1 MSEQDDIR
9 QTLDRLIQERGEDYA
24 NLSRMLGRNPTYIQQ
39 FIKRGVPRKLDEDD
53 RRKLALKLGV
63 GEDVLGAAGN
73 RVFSPKET
81 KSSTG
86 AQEADYVLIPRY
98 NVSASAG
105 DGTHPGEER
114 AETSLAFQT
123 RFAREIAS
131 GAIEALHV
139 ITVEGDSMTPTVSHG
154 DHILVDTADHQ
165 RLRDGVYVIRID
177 GALMVKRLS
186 VNPATRKLS
195 IKSDNPAYPTWNDC
209 PPESVDIIGRVVWV
223 GRKF

>member
-9 QTLDRLIQERGEDYA
+9 QILDRLIRERGEDYA

-53 RRKLALKLGV
+53 RRKLALKLNV
-63 GEDVLGAAGN
+63 SEELLGAAGN

-81 KSSTG
+81 KSSVG
-86 AQEADYVLIPRY
+86 AQEADYVLIPRF

-105 DGTHPGEER
+105 DGAHPDDER
-114 AETSLAFQT
+114 AETSFAFQT
-123 RFAREIAS
+123 SFARGIAS
-131 GAIEALHV
+131 GAIEALHA
-139 ITVEGDSMTPTVSHG
+139 ITVEGDSMTPTMSDG
-154 DHILVDTADHQ
+154 DHIMVDTSDHQ

-209 PPESVDIIGRVVWV
+209 PAESVDIIGRVVWV

>member
-1 MSEQDDIR
+1 MSEQDDVR
-9 QTLDRLIQERGEDYA
+9 QTLDRLIRDCGEDYA

-39 FIKRGVPRKLDEDD
+39 FIKRGVPRKLDEVD

-63 GEDVLGAAGN
+63 SEELLGAAGN
-73 RVFSPKET
+73 RVFSSHET
-81 KSSTG
+81 KSAQG
-86 AQEADYVLIPRY
+86 AQEADYVLIPRF

-105 DGTHPGEER
+105 SGSHVEDER
-114 AETSLAFQT
+114 AETSMAFQT

-139 ITVEGDSMTPTVSHG
+139 ITVEGDSMTPTIAHG
-154 DHILVDTADHQ
+154 DHIVVDTDDSQ
-165 RLRDGVYVIRID
+165 RLRDGLYVFRIE

-186 VNPATRKLS
+186 VNPTNRTLT
-195 IKSDNPAYPTWNDC
+195 IKSDNPAYPTWSDC

>member
-1 MSEQDDIR
+1 MGDADDIR
-9 QTLDRLIQERGEDYA
+9 QILDRLIREKGEDYA

-63 GEDVLGAAGN
+63 GEDMLGAAGN
-73 RVFSPKET
+73 RVFSARET
-81 KSSTG
+81 KSDVG

-98 NVSASAG
+98 NVAASAG
-105 DGTHPGEER
+105 SGNIADDEM
-114 AETSLAFQT
+114 AETALAFQT

-139 ITVEGDSMTPTVSHG
+139 ITVEGDSMTPTVSDG
-154 DHILVDTADHQ
+154 DHILVDTADNL
-165 RLRDGVYVIRID
+165 RLRDGVYVIRNE

-195 IKSDNPAYPTWNDC
+195 IKSDNPAYPTWSDC
-209 PPESVDIIGRVVWV
+209 PSDSVDVIGRVVWV